1 MGVEYSSEHKDSMEE
16 QLTKLV
22 HAFSKKV
29 RDVKQSY
36 GKRIRQL
43 SLKLEHLQGILLYE
57 QDTVLIPLN
66 LKPTNMNGRKIMQVL
81 CLLKDNWIKNS
92 MRFNKS

>member
-1 MGVEYSSEHKDSMEE
+1 MGVEYFSEHKDSMEE

-43 SLKLEHLQGILLYE
+43 SLELEHLQGIMYE
-57 QDTVLIPLN
+57 REHVEHRIDPLEFEAH
-66 LKPTNMNGRKIMQVL
+66 K
-81 CLLKDNWIKNS
+81 
-92 MRFNKS
+92 